1 MERDSF
7 PKELESRDEKQV
19 INEMAGNLRSLK
31 KSYDTL
37 RQKSNKLDTEILFMR
52 GEISYIKVYQ
62 EEKMGD
68 SSKIQG
74 KQELTKEQ
82 CQEMIV

>member
-31 KSYDTL
+31 KSYDIL
-37 RQKSNKLDTEILFMR
+37 RQKSNKLDAEILFMR

-62 EEKMGD
+62 VEKTGD

>member
-1 MERDSF
+1 
-7 PKELESRDEKQV
+7 
-19 INEMAGNLRSLK
+19 
-31 KSYDTL
+31 
-37 RQKSNKLDTEILFMR
+37 MR

-62 EEKMGD
+62 EEKTGD

-82 CQEMIV
+82 CQEMIVKSQNEESKRQTYLHMIDRIKKDCILF